1 MDALHVVERIDELF
15 NIRNKEIYS
24 NESGITYNAD
34 KKVNKIGYCVNLTLE
49 TVEEARAH
57 GVDMMVTHHD
67 AWDEIY
73 GLREACIEKLSEYG
87 ISHYYNHLPLVE

>member
-49 TVEEARAH
+49 TVEGARTH

-67 AWDEIY
+67 AWDEIH
-73 GLREACIEKLSEYG
+73 GLS
-87 ISHYYNHLPLVE
+87 

>member
-49 TVEEARAH
+49 LVKNIENLLEEP
-57 GVDMMVTHHD
+57 VKFF
-67 AWDEIY
+67 I
-73 GLREACIEKLSEYG
+73 LSQSSLEFKA
-87 ISHYYNHLPLVE
+87 